1 MCIECGCGLNPLQ
14 RWPKPKKRPDAIEVH
29 ESLLAENDAVAVANR
44 ARLREHGIFSVNLMS
59 SPGAGKTAL
68 LETLIPQLAPLR
80 CAVIVGDL
88 QTDNDAQRIRKT
100 GAPTRQITTGQACH
114 LDARMVTE
122 ALDTLDLTAIDM
134 LFIENVGNLVC
145 PATFDL
151 GEARR
156 IALLSVCEG
165 DDKPAK
171 YPTLFYKA
179 DLMLVTKADLLPYL
193 QQFSPVRAEEA
204 LRGLA
209 NAAPC
214 LTLSSVQPESL
225 APLVDWLSSERNKV
239 RSE

>member
-1 MCIECGCGLNPLQ
+1 MCIECCCGLNPLQ
-14 RWPKPKKRPDAIEVH
+14 RWPKPKKRPDAIAVH
-29 ESLLAENDAVAVANR
+29 ESLLAENDATAAANR
-44 ARLREHGIFSVNLMS
+44 ERLREHGVFSVNLMS

-68 LETLIPQLAPLR
+68 LEVLIPLLAPLR

-100 GAPTRQITTGQACH
+100 GAPTLQITTGQACH
-114 LDARMVTE
+114 LDARMVAA
-122 ALDTLDLTAIDM
+122 ALDSLDLTAIDV

-151 GEARR
+151 GETRR
-156 IALLSVCEG
+156 IGLLSVCEG

-171 YPTLFYKA
+171 YPTLFHKV

-193 QQFSPVRAEEA
+193 PQFSPARAQDA

-209 NAAPC
+209 NDSPC
-214 LTLSSVQPESL
+214 LTISSLQPESL
-225 APLVDWLSSERNKV
+225 APLVGWVQDRMV
-239 RSE
+239 AA